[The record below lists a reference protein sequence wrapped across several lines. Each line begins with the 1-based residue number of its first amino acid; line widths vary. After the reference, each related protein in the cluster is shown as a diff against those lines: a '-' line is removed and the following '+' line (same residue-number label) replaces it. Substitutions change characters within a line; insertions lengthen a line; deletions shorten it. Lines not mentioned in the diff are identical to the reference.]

1 MKYISVRFVCRMQ
14 TRGSF
19 SAYKGS
25 MLRGSLGASLR
36 RAVCMTQKT
45 ECCRCMLCGTCIFPR
60 LFTAASAPKGSDTAP
75 QLPPPFCIEP
85 SRDRRNMRRATV
97 FPLL

>member
-1 MKYISVRFVCRMQ
+1 MQ
-14 TRGSF
+14 TQGRF

-45 ECCRCMLCGTCIFPR
+45 DCCRCMLCGTCIFPR
-60 LFTAASAPKGSDTAP
+60 LFTAASAPKDSGGCSQAND
-75 QLPPPFCIEP
+75 F
-85 SRDRRNMRRATV
+85 AT
-97 FPLL
+97 FMCYKIT